1 VTGAEQSDALPEW
14 LELAVEVDHE
24 AVEPVSELFS
34 RYGFNEGVVIEE
46 PFTQE
51 RDGENLAVDP
61 SRAVRVSTFVAAA
74 DVKPGTIDGIRR
86 ALWHIGQMRQ
96 VGDLKVTSRHEEDWA
111 NAWKEH
117 YKPVLVG
124 RRVVAAPP
132 WVDYLA
138 KPEEIV
144 LQLDPGMAFG
154 TGTHPTTRL
163 AMQALEDE
171 LHSGDRVFD
180 LGTGSGI
187 LAIAAAKLGASRVD
201 GVDIEPVAVRMAQ
214 ANAEMNGVADR
225 VRIDGGSSAPMG
237 GYDLVLANI
246 IARVL
251 IELIDEVIGA
261 TRPGGTIILSGV
273 IDMREERVR
282 EAYEE
287 RGMLFQHRLQMEDWV
302 ALVYRRPAS

>member
-1 VTGAEQSDALPEW
+1 VTGSGQTDSSPEW

-74 DVKPGTIDGIRR
+74 DVAPGTIDNIRR
-86 ALWHIGQMRQ
+86 ALWHLGQMRQ
-96 VGDLKVTSRHEEDWA
+96 VGDLTVTSRREEDWA
-111 NAWKEH
+111 NAWKDH

-132 WVDYLA
+132 WADYQA

-154 TGTHPTTRL
+154 TGAHPTTRL

-171 LHSGDRVFD
+171 LRPGDCVFD

-187 LAIAAAKLGASRVD
+187 LAIAAAKLGASRID
-201 GVDIEPVAVRMAQ
+201 AVDIEPVSVRMAQ
-214 ANAEMNGVADR
+214 ANVEMNDVADR
-225 VRIDGGSSAPMG
+225 VRVDVGSSAPIG
-237 GYDLVLANI
+237 EYDLVVANI
-246 IARVL
+246 IARILV
-251 IELIDEVIGA
+251 ELIDEVIGA

-287 RGMLFQHRLQMEDWV
+287 RGMLFQRRLQMEDWV

>member
-1 VTGAEQSDALPEW
+1 VTGTERTDASPEW

-34 RYGFNEGVVIEE
+34 HYGFNEGVVIEE

-74 DVKPGTIDGIRR
+74 DVKPGTIDEIRR
-86 ALWHIGQMRQ
+86 ALWHLGQMRQ
-96 VGDLKVTSRHEEDWA
+96 VGDLTVTSRHEEDWA
-111 NAWKEH
+111 NAWKDH

-132 WVDYLA
+132 WVDYQA

-144 LQLDPGMAFG
+144 LRLDPGMAFG

-171 LHSGDRVFD
+171 LHTGDRVFD

-187 LAIAAAKLGASRVD
+187 LAIAAAKLGASRID
-201 GVDIEPVAVRMAQ
+201 GVDIEPVSVRMAQ
-214 ANAEMNGVADR
+214 ANVEMNSVADR
-225 VRIDGGSSAPMG
+225 VRIDVGSSAPLG
-237 GYDLVLANI
+237 GYDLVVANI

-251 IELIDEVIGA
+251 IELVDEVIKA

-282 EAYEE
+282 EVYEE
-287 RGMLFQHRLQMEDWV
+287 RGMRFQRRLQMEDWV
-302 ALVYRRPAS
+302 ALIYRRPAA

>member
-1 VTGAEQSDALPEW
+1 MTAREHSASSPEW

-46 PFTQE
+46 PFAQE
-51 RDGENLAVDP
+51 RDGENLRVDL
-61 SRAVRVSTFVAAA
+61 SRTVRVSTFVAAA
-74 DVKPGTIDGIRR
+74 DVAPGTIEEIRR
-86 ALWHIGQMRQ
+86 ALWHLGQMRR
-96 VGDLKVTSRHEEDWA
+96 VGDLTVTTRREEDWA

-124 RRVVAAPP
+124 RRVVAVPP
-132 WVDYLA
+132 WVEYEA
-138 KPEEIV
+138 KPDEIV
-144 LQLDPGMAFG
+144 VPLDPGMAFG

-171 LHSGDRVFD
+171 LHAGDRVFD

-187 LAIAAAKLGASRVD
+187 LAIAAAKLGAARVD
-201 GVDIEPVAVRMAQ
+201 AVDIEPVAVRMAR
-214 ANAEMNGVADR
+214 ANAEMNDVADR
-225 VRIDGGSSAPMG
+225 VRINVGSAAPIG

-246 IARVL
+246 IARIL
-251 IELIDEVIGA
+251 IELIDDVISA
-261 TRPGGTIILSGV
+261 TRPGGTVILSGV

-287 RGMLFQHRLQMEDWV
+287 RGMLFQGRLQLEDWI